1 MDISATDRSLF
12 RDLKKKDKNSDGT
25 LSFFAD
31 GRHGTL
37 AFPAAAAAAGQ
48 ARSWLKASLHLVLL
62 LLQVHPPTAAGLE
75 AVRRHWLLP
84 GDLV

>member
-1 MDISATDRSLF
+1 MS
-12 RDLKKKDKNSDGT
+12 GT
-25 LSFFAD
+25 A
-31 GRHGTL
+31 GTEL
-37 AFPAAAAAAGQ
+37 YCRGWWRGACAAAAAAGQ

-84 GDLV
+84 GELV